1 MSSFVTGPCSGLSR
15 FQVCLVADS
24 KPEII
29 AHNGIN
35 GLNGLKTGL
44 FVKVESDDEMRI
56 TGF

>member
-1 MSSFVTGPCSGLSR
+1 M
-15 FQVCLVADS
+15 ADS